1 MINRFWEKRSIGT
14 DHKMRKNYFLFNK
27 IYIPVAVSRSFD
39 DVWSS
44 LRISIK
50 KKKYNRRSNTLHTMC
65 VNCVIN
71 GRNND

>member
-1 MINRFWEKRSIGT
+1 MINRVWEKRSIRT

-50 KKKYNRRSNTLHTMC
+50 KKKNTIDDQIHSTLC
-65 VNCVIN
+65 V
-71 GRNND
+71 